1 MNDLVQLLQDV
12 LIPGV
17 PIAEKILRPVL
28 VYAFLIVLLRFAGV
42 RTLSQMNAFDL
53 VVLLT
58 LSNTVQNAIIGN
70 DNSVLGGMIGA
81 ATLVALNVAVVR
93 YLYRHRALDRRIEG
107 EPMLLVDDGRFVRPN
122 LERCL
127 ITEDELMAAIRR
139 QGAGE
144 LEEVRRVVL
153 ETSGAISVLLRHP
166 TADEAA
172 RGDPAERLARIEAL
186 LARLDGVARRS
197 GGEGARD
204 DA

>member
-1 MNDLVQLLQDV
+1 MQLLGDV
-12 LIPGV
+12 LIPGA
-17 PIAEKILRPVL
+17 PIAEKIIRPIL
-28 VYAFLIVLLRFAGV
+28 IYAFLIVLLRFAGV

-81 ATLVALNVAVVR
+81 LTLVAVNVAVVR
-93 YLYRHRALDRRIEG
+93 YLYRHRALDRRLEG

-139 QGAGE
+139 QGAAE
-144 LEEVRRVVL
+144 LDEVRRVVL
-153 ETSGAISVLLRHP
+153 ETSGAISVLMRHP
-166 TADEAA
+166 TPDESA
-172 RGDPAERLARIEAL
+172 RGDLSERLARIEVL
-186 LARLDGVARRS
+186 LARL
-197 GGEGARD
+197 GGEGARG
-204 DA
+204 AG

>member
-166 TADEAA
+166 TPEEAVQ
-172 RGDPAERLARIEAL
+172 GDLAARLARIEAL
-186 LARLDGVARRS
+186 LAGPAERRS
-197 GGEGARD
+197 GPGTRGEA
-204 DA
+204 

>member
-1 MNDLVQLLQDV
+1 VNDLMQLLQDV

-28 VYAFLIVLLRFAGV
+28 VYAFLVVLLRLAGV

-93 YLYRHRALDRRIEG
+93 YLYRHQALDRRIEG
-107 EPMLLVDDGRFVRPN
+107 EPIRLVDEGRFVRAN
-122 LERCL
+122 LEKCL

-139 QGAGE
+139 QGASE
-144 LEEVRRVVL
+144 LEEVRRVIL

-166 TADEAA
+166 TPEEAA
-172 RGDPAERLARIEAL
+172 QVALAARLERIEAL
-186 LARLDGVARRS
+186 LARLEGSVEGR
-197 GGEGARD
+197 GGTAT
-204 DA
+204 